1 MRKTLRLAAG
11 LLIGCLSACGQADA
25 AQTVKLHVRFSPNR
39 PNASTTIH
47 FGFHVAAADGG
58 VPSPVTG
65 VALALPTGMGLGLM
79 TLGEAICTS
88 RVLETDGPSGC
99 PPNAVMGVGQAL
111 IELPV
116 GNEKVRNT
124 AALKIFMGTPIDRHT
139 VMLFDAV
146 SVRPVSTEILFPG
159 QLVQNPSGSG
169 ASLDTL
175 IPAIPSWPEGA
186 YASVVTMQSTLGP
199 EHLTYFHRV
208 HGVRTPYRPV
218 GMAVPGVCPRRG
230 YRFVVHVG
238 FLDGSSATAVSHVPC
253 HR

>member
-1 MRKTLRLAAG
+1 MILGPARLVDKTMYCRG
-11 LLIGCLSACGQADA
+11 SRSTSSWC
-25 AQTVKLHVRFSPNR
+25 SPIVH
-39 PNASTTIH
+39 PH
-47 FGFHVAAADGG
+47 
-58 VPSPVTG
+58 
-65 VALALPTGMGLGLM
+65 
-79 TLGEAICTS
+79 
-88 RVLETDGPSGC
+88 
-99 PPNAVMGVGQAL
+99 
-111 IELPV
+111 
-116 GNEKVRNT
+116 
-124 AALKIFMGTPIDRHT
+124 IDRHT

-159 QLVQNPSGSG
+159 QLVQNSSGAG

-238 FLDGSSATAVSHVPC
+238 FLDGSSATAASHVPC